1 MDQKC
6 ERIIQVRACP
16 AFSCIMRRMR
26 NVGLGLVLVVLMGS
40 LPGACSASDNKQ
52 GTSSGGGTVTSGN
65 GGNGAQGGGIDE
77 CGTCFDN
84 TFNPCDGP
92 SEECPVACSPGI
104 GCTDCVAGANYCVGN
119 DVYSCN
125 DDGTQ
130 GSLIETCDTGAG
142 LFCSDGACKTPCEVA
157 ADSPSNVGC
166 EFWAVDLDQVDALND
181 PASMP
186 FGVALSNAGSIAAN
200 VVIEINNAAPG
211 DPKQLEQVYTTNVA
225 AGALEAVALPI
236 RELDCGVMPNDY
248 ASPGTCLSSRAFR
261 ITSSAPIVVYQFNTF
276 ENAFSNDASLL
287 LPANALGKF
296 YRAINWSAGHP
307 APPPFPIPGLE
318 DVLDRSYVTIVGVED
333 GTNVSVSPSWRIRGN
348 DPIPATQ
355 PGELIQVTLN
365 EFDVLNLETDDAT
378 LQEAAQPL
386 VADLTGTTIQSDKPV
401 AVFSGV
407 ESTASPYHVDIP
419 TYPGWDTDGDS
430 CCLDHLEEQLF
441 PLESIGTKF
450 FITRSPIRSTG
461 SYKEPDVLR
470 FVGAAE
476 PATVTTSLPAPL
488 DNFTIQP
495 GEVVDTWADTDVFVT
510 SDKPVLI
517 GQLLI
522 SQGYVDG
529 ALKGDPALTVFPP
542 IEQYRNEYVI
552 LTPTSWSENWV
563 VIAAPVGVD
572 VTIDGNVPTSC
583 VLGATVTID
592 GTDYEARRCPLVDGV
607 HSLSGAEPFGI
618 VAYGYGSAGSYA
630 FAGGANVKSIYEPPP
645 LQ

>member
-1 MDQKC
+1 
-6 ERIIQVRACP
+6 
-16 AFSCIMRRMR
+16 MRRMTKA
-26 NVGLGLVLVVLMGS
+26 GLGLVLVGLMAA

-52 GTSSGGGTVTSGN
+52 GTGSGAGTGTGT
-65 GGNGAQGGGIDE
+65 GTGQGGGLEE
-77 CGTCFDN
+77 CGSCFDN
-84 TFNPCDGP
+84 TYTPCEGP
-92 SEECPVACSPGI
+92 AVECPEACSPGI
-104 GCTDCVAGANYCVGN
+104 GCTDCIAGATFCVGN
-119 DVYSCN
+119 DVHNCN

-130 GSLIETCDTGAG
+130 GSLVETCDTGAG

-166 EFWAVDLDQVDALND
+166 EFWAVDLDQVDFLND

-186 FGVALSNAGSIAAN
+186 FGVALSNAGSVAAN
-200 VVIEINNAAPG
+200 VVIEINNAGPG
-211 DPKQLEQVYTTNVA
+211 EPKQLETIETIDVP
-225 AGALEAVALPI
+225 AGALAAVGLPI
-236 RELDCGVMPNDY
+236 RELDCGAMPNDY
-248 ASPGTCLSSRAFR
+248 AAPGTCLSSRAFR

-287 LPANALGKF
+287 LPANALGQF

-307 APPPFPIPGLE
+307 APVPIGPTII
-318 DVLDRSYVTIVGVED
+318 DRSYVTIVGVED

-348 DPIPATQ
+348 DPIPAAQ
-355 PGELIQVTLN
+355 PGEIISVTLN

-407 ESTASPYHVDIP
+407 ETTSAPYHVDIP
-419 TYPGWDTDGDS
+419 TYPGWTDET

-441 PLESIGTKF
+441 PLEAVGTKF

-461 SYKEPDVLR
+461 SYHEPDVLR

-476 PATVTTSLPAPL
+476 PANVTTNLPAPL

-495 GEVVDTWADTDVFVT
+495 GEVVDTWTDVDIFVT

-522 SQGYVDG
+522 SQGYVEG
-529 ALKGDPALTVFPP
+529 ASKGDPALTVFPP
-542 IEQYRNEYVI
+542 VEQYRSEYVI
-552 LTPTSWSENWV
+552 LTPGSWIENWV

-572 VTIDGNVPTSC
+572 VTIDGSVPTGC
-583 VLGATVTID
+583 VIGSTVNID
-592 GTDYEARRCPLVDGV
+592 GTDYEARRCPLTEGV
-607 HSLSGAEPFGI
+607 HGLSGPEPFGI

-630 FAGGANVKSIYEPPP
+630 FAGGANVKAIYEPPP